1 MLEKLKQGLK
11 EEVGLWLEESSPS
24 TQIAELP
31 VGIGTATM
39 ATRRPSSGV
48 LDLPALRALRRL
60 SGTSQPPAPTPG
72 ASSDVLSG
80 TSQPPAPAPGAS
92 SDVAFAAPTSA
103 ATGVDVRVR
112 GAGAAQA
119 FGRVHSPTGAYC
131 SGRGQRITACR
142 DDPGGSKATGGD
154 ELAPSPAAA

>member
-60 SGTSQPPAPTPG
+60 SGTSQPPAP
-72 ASSDVLSG
+72 
-80 TSQPPAPAPGAS
+80 APGAS
-92 SDVAFAAPTSA
+92 SDVAVAAPTSS

-112 GAGAAQA
+112 GAGATQA
-119 FGRVHSPTGAYC
+119 FGRVHSPTSAYC

-142 DDPGGSKATGGD
+142 DDPGGSKAPGGD
-154 ELAPSPAAA
+154 EFAPSPAAA